1 MSAELS
7 TLPGFDA
14 GSLVSLIVIFGA
26 LIGANI
32 VVRRWRGRLPGR
44 GGGGIE
50 VLGAK
55 ALGGQS
61 ALLLVEVQGARF
73 LVGTGR
79 AGVATICPLTASDD
93 R

>member
-1 MSAELS
+1 MNA
-7 TLPGFDA
+7 LPGFDA
-14 GSLVSLIVIFGA
+14 GSLLSLIVIFGV

-32 VVRRWRGRLPGR
+32 LVRRWRGRLPGR

-61 ALLLVEVQGARF
+61 GLLLIEVQGVRF

-79 AGVATICPLTASDD
+79 SGVAAICPLIARDD
-93 R
+93 G

>member
-1 MSAELS
+1 MS

-14 GSLVSLIVIFGA
+14 GSLVSLAVIFGA

-44 GGGGIE
+44 GGLGIE
-50 VLGAK
+50 VVGAK
-55 ALGGQS
+55 ALGSQS

-79 AGVATICPLTASDD
+79 GGVATICPVVASED
-93 R
+93 

>member
-1 MSAELS
+1 MNA
-7 TLPGFDA
+7 LPGFDA
-14 GSLVSLIVIFGA
+14 GSVLSLIVIFGV

-32 VVRRWRGRLPGR
+32 LVRRWRGRLPGR

-50 VLGAK
+50 VVGAK

-61 ALLLVEVQGARF
+61 GLLLVEVQGARF

-79 AGVATICPLTASDD
+79 GGVAAICPLGARDEH
-93 R
+93 